1 MSNNFTAEFT
11 ADSYAAY
18 TRSLALQ
25 NFRDEVNWLVDDL
38 EEGLLPTLPATFT
51 LDENDLSGNYGIIL
65 REKAVEIAWRL
76 HGGSYGRWD
85 ATQYL
90 TNEARQMIAAYRAAI
105 SA

>member
-1 MSNNFTAEFT
+1 MTTNFTAEFT

-38 EEGLLPTLPATFT
+38 EEGLLPALPATFA
-51 LDENDLSGNYGIIL
+51 LDGNGLSGNYGIIL
-65 REKAVEIAWRL
+65 REEAVEIAWRL
-76 HGGSYGRWD
+76 HGGSYGRED
-85 ATQYL
+85 VARYL
-90 TNEARQMIAAYRAAI
+90 ADEARQMIVAYRAAI

>member
-25 NFRDEVNWLVDDL
+25 NFRDEVNWLIDDL
-38 EEGLLPTLPATFT
+38 EEGLLPTLPVRIV
-51 LDENDLSGNYGIIL
+51 LDENDLSGNYGIVL
-65 REKAVEIAWRL
+65 HEKGVEIAWRL
-76 HGGSYGRWD
+76 HGGSYARRD
-85 ATQYL
+85 VTIYL
-90 TNEARQMIAAYRAAI
+90 TDEARQMIAAYRAKV